1 MTAFGIALTLATPDG
16 DGDGN
21 GREVRNAYRRS

>member
-16 DGDGN
+16 NGDGN